1 MKVLAIWIIIAE
13 LPNINMIVTFTK
25 RLQIQLRSVNHLV
38 ILWVSSFQ
46 ALTKVK
52 DTSFTSG
59 HTSCSLV
66 ITITSAG
73 RHMLKFL
80 KKKNG
85 PADCIS
91 VVSLYM
97 L

>member
-1 MKVLAIWIIIAE
+1 MEVLAIWIIITE

-52 DTSFTSG
+52 DT
-59 HTSCSLV
+59 
-66 ITITSAG
+66 
-73 RHMLKFL
+73 
-80 KKKNG
+80 
-85 PADCIS
+85 
-91 VVSLYM
+91 
-97 L
+97 